1 MNKTNFKSIN
11 NPILVNTEGLRAL
24 VQSGRDTAVK
34 IGMAAGAKVKVGK
47 SVRWNVAKIQKYL
60 EDISCE

>member
-1 MNKTNFKSIN
+1 MNKANFKSIN
-11 NPILVNTEGLRAL
+11 NPILVNTEELKGL

-34 IGMAAGAKVKVGK
+34 IGIAAGAKVKVGK